1 MSELN
6 FEKVFKELKIIEAN
20 SVSREKYNQLKNE
33 VEKLESM
40 LTEANNRFQQEAQEL
55 RKLKITNELQTME
68 IDVMRAEKQSFE
80 AEKKTLEVRF
90 EEVNLKLKLKTHQY
104 DMLAGQK
111 SNVQPKSTYP
121 IPQPLKRKR
130 PVLKP

>member
-6 FEKVFKELKIIEAN
+6 FENVFKELKIIEAN
-20 SVSREKYNQLKNE
+20 SVSREKYDQLHNE
-33 VEKLESM
+33 VKKLESM

-55 RKLKITNELQTME
+55 KKLKITNELQKME

-90 EEVNLKLKLKTHQY
+90 DEVNLKLKLKTHQY
-104 DMLAGQK
+104 DMLTGQP
-111 SNVQPKSTYP
+111 SNVQSK
-121 IPQPLKRKR
+121 
-130 PVLKP
+130 